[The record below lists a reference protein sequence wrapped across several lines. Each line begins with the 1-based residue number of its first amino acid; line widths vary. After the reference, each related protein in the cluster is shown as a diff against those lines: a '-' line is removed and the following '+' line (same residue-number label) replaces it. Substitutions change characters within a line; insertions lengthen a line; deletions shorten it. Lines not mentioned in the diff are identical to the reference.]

1 MASEPFATS
10 GDLED
15 RWEDLD
21 EARTR
26 RAEALLAA
34 ASRLV
39 RKKVPGI
46 DSRFDLPE
54 DNSDWLDR
62 ELVADIVCEMVR
74 EVMSLPTPGATQ
86 QSSTVG
92 SVSSST
98 SFGVAAGRLRLTRD
112 QLEQLSVKP
121 KRARVGS
128 TSSLPASYGRAAG
141 AEGIYQG

>member
-1 MASEPFATS
+1 VASEPFATT

-46 DSRFDLPE
+46 DVRFDLPE
-54 DNSDWLDR
+54 DSSDWLDR
-62 ELVADIVCEMVR
+62 ELVTDIVCEMVR

-112 QLEQLSVKP
+112 QLEQLSPVV
-121 KRARVGS
+121 RRRGAASV
-128 TSSLPASYGRAAG
+128 SSLPASYERSPG
-141 AEGIYQG
+141 AEGIYPG

>member
-1 MASEPFATS
+1 MASEPFAVT
-10 GDLED
+10 GDLEK
-15 RWEDLD
+15 RWEPLD
-21 EARTR
+21 EQRTI

-54 DNSDWLDR
+54 TDSDWLDR
-62 ELVADIVCEMVR
+62 ELVTDIVCEMVR

-112 QLEQLSVKP
+112 QLEQLSPVV
-121 KRARVGS
+121 RRGRVGS
-128 TSSLPASYGRAAG
+128 TSSLPG
-141 AEGIYQG
+141 